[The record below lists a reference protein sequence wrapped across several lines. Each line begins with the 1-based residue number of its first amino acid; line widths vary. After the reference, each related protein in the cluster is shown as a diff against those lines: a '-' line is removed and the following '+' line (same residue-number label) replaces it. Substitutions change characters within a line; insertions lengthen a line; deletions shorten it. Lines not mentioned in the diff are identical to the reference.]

1 MRINIRE
8 DSVELEGY
16 VNAVERDSKTL
27 SDRLGNFIERVCAG
41 AFKKALKRGNNVH
54 ILLNHDW
61 NRDLGSLEDG
71 NLELEE
77 DNVGLRVRA
86 TITDREVIEKARN
99 GELVGW
105 SFGFEDREVEKGLER
120 GMFLRLVKDLFLHEV
135 SVLDSRKQP
144 AYAGTQVYTRSIDGE
159 DHIIYRGAENI
170 DGQEQDSD
178 VKENDKKV
186 DIEKEDVNET
196 RDDNVEK
203 AQDENVQK
211 PVENSEAKDKEP
223 VDNIVDNQKQN
234 VEKLDKIDYS
244 KYEQMIKSMKEDAS
258 C

>member
-1 MRINIRE
+1 MRILNLRE
-8 DSVELEGY
+8 DSVVLEGY
-16 VNAVERDSKTL
+16 VNAVERSSKTL
-27 SDRLGNFIERVCAG
+27 GDRIGSFIERICAG

-77 DNVGLRVRA
+77 DNIGLRVHA
-86 TITDREVIEKARN
+86 TITDPEVIQKARE
-99 GELVGW
+99 GRLVGW
-105 SFGFEDREVEKGLER
+105 SFGFEDREVEQGLEH
-120 GMFLRLVKDLFLHEV
+120 GTFLRLVKDLFLHEV
-135 SVLDSRKQP
+135 SVLDDTKKP

-170 DGQEQDSD
+170 E
-178 VKENDKKV
+178 
-186 DIEKEDVNET
+186 DIEAQDDESETDTIDESKNERADDVAQDKTEPDVDNSVEKSEPQAKEDV
-196 RDDNVEK
+196 DNHE
-203 AQDENVQK
+203 
-211 PVENSEAKDKEP
+211 
-223 VDNIVDNQKQN
+223 QN

-244 KYEQMIKSMKEDAS
+244 KYEQMIKSIKEDAS